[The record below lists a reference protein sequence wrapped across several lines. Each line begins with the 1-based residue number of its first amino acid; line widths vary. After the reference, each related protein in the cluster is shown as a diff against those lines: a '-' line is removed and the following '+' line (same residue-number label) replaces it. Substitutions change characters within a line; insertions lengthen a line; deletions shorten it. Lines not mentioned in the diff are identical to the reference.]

1 MATDVIDIQQQNH
14 DIMPIVEIENDELAI
29 SIIPDLG
36 GKMVSLTSKN
46 SGTQFLKEPR
56 IDYQLFSEPEYGEE
70 FLPPNASG
78 FDECFPNVS
87 PSKYEFK
94 GEVLELPDHGELW
107 AKSWKYREHENAIT
121 LWTHGKQLNCR
132 FAKHIELDGSAIR
145 ITYELESLEE
155 VPFEYMWSAHP
166 LLDITE
172 GDQLI
177 LPEEISEVVLNWA
190 SDPNVGDL
198 GDRLTWPDIL
208 GNNSNI
214 DFNNIQNKSLEFAV
228 KLFSDRLKKGKAGLY
243 KQQTDE
249 TLFFSFDTE
258 QVPFLGLWL
267 CYGGWPSDRK
277 EKEYTLAL
285 EPCNARPDS
294 LAEACKWG
302 DQQQISPLS
311 IKCWEVD
318 ISVYNGKKNL

>member
-1 MATDVIDIQQQNH
+1 MATNVLDIKHENY
-14 DIMPIVEIENDELAI
+14 DTMPIVEIENEELAI
-29 SIIPDLG
+29 SIIPELG
-36 GKMVSLTSKN
+36 GKMVRLTSKK
-46 SGTQFLKEPR
+46 SGTQFLKEPA
-56 IDYQLFSEPEYGEE
+56 IDYQQFSKLDYGEE
-70 FLPPNASG
+70 FLPPHTAG

-87 PSKYEFK
+87 LSKYEINEK
-94 GEVLELPDHGELW
+94 VLELPDHGELW
-107 AKSWKYREHENAIT
+107 TKPWKYQEHENAVT
-121 LWTHGKQLNCR
+121 LWAHGEQLNYR
-132 FAKHIELDGSAIR
+132 FTKHIELEGSTIQ

-166 LLDITE
+166 LLDIAE

-198 GDRLTWPDIL
+198 RDRLAWPELL

-214 DFNNIQNKSLEFAV
+214 DFNNVQNKSFEFAV
-228 KLFSDRLKKGKAGLY
+228 KLFSDRLTNGKAGFY
-243 KQQTDE
+243 RQQTDE
-249 TLFFSFDTE
+249 TLLFSFDTE

-267 CYGGWPSDRK
+267 CYGGWPTNRK

>member
-1 MATDVIDIQQQNH
+1 MAF
-14 DIMPIVEIENDELAI
+14 VEIENDELAI

-36 GKMVSLTSKN
+36 GKMVSMTSKN
-46 SGTQFLKEPR
+46 SGTEFLKEPR

-70 FLPPNASG
+70 FLPPNTSG

-87 PSKYEFK
+87 PSKYKFK

-107 AKSWKYREHENAIT
+107 SKSWKYQEHKNAIT
-121 LWTHGKQLNCR
+121 LWTHGKQLNYR
-132 FAKHIELDGSAIR
+132 FSKHIELDGSAIR

-177 LPEEISEVVLNWA
+177 VPEEISEVVLNWA
-190 SDPNVGDL
+190 SDPNVGNL

-228 KLFSDRLKKGKAGLY
+228 KLFSDRLKKGEAGLY

-249 TLFFSFDTE
+249 TLFFSFDTG

-267 CYGGWPSDRK
+267 CYGGWPSHRK

-311 IKCWEVD
+311 IKSWEVD